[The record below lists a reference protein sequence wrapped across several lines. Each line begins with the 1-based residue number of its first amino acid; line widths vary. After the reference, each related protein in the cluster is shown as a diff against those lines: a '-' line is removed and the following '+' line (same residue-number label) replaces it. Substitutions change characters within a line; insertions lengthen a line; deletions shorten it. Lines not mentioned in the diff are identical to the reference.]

1 MSEKRLSETMS
12 DTTYAVSQAQETL
25 NDAITKAINTHF
37 EAGIQVEQKRI
48 IKLLESKLCW
58 CVGKPLNEE
67 NGKEELMKH
76 MNCDWEAM
84 MIEYHVTLIKGE
96 QK

>member
-12 DTTYAVSQAQETL
+12 DTTYAVGQAQETL

-37 EAGIQVEQKRI
+37 EAGIQFAEERI
-48 IKLLESKLCW
+48 IKLLEPE
-58 CVGKPLNEE
+58 VARHY
-67 NGKEELMKH
+67 ELGL
-76 MNCDWEAM
+76 DASAAYLEQLIA
-84 MIEYHVTLIKGE
+84 LIKGK

>member
-12 DTTYAVSQAQETL
+12 DTTYAVCQAQETL

-37 EAGIQVEQKRI
+37 EAGIQFAEERI
-48 IKLLESKLCW
+48 IKLLEKHTHPEAEAEYLIDCDLCGRYYG
-58 CVGKPLNEE
+58 VGLA
-67 NGKEELMKH
+67 L
-76 MNCDWEAM
+76 A
-84 MIEYHVTLIKGE
+84 LIKGE